1 MARAAISASTISSH
15 GSTSAPE
22 APAGGRAWTGP
33 AVIFAPV
40 EWMVAGRYL
49 RPRWREGFVFVIAM
63 MSFLGI
69 MLGVG
74 VLIVVAAVFNGF
86 HTAMLASILG
96 FSGHLTVLAPDRVLV
111 DYDRVAVEVRGVP
124 GVVSVTPLILG
135 QVMATNGGRASGA
148 LVRGMTPEDLRAK
161 TVIAENIRDGS
172 LGEFTGSDAV
182 AIGFGLAR
190 ELGLIVGEKV
200 TLISPQGTATV
211 FGTVPRV
218 RAYTVVAIFKVGM
231 SQYDRSFIFMPLAA
245 AQIYFEVGEGIN
257 QLEVFTDDPGRV
269 GAIRR
274 GIAAV
279 LDDGSRLFDWQQ
291 ENAGFFEVIQ
301 VERNVTILIV
311 SFIVL
316 VAAFNIIS
324 SMIMLVKFK
333 SRDIAI
339 LRTMGAS
346 RGRVMRI
353 FFITGASIGVIGTA
367 AGASLGTAFCVNIE
381 AIRQFLQSLT
391 GVQFFSEE
399 FYFLSQLPCELE
411 SNWVGGVVIMALS
424 LSLLATLY
432 PSWRAA
438 RLDPV
443 EALRYE

>member
-1 MARAAISASTISSH
+1 MIFAAI
-15 GSTSAPE
+15 
-22 APAGGRAWTGP
+22 
-33 AVIFAPV
+33 

-49 RPRWREGFVFVIAM
+49 RPRWREGFVFVIAIF
-63 MSFLGI
+63 SLAGI

-86 HTAMLASILG
+86 HSAMLASILG
-96 FSGHLTVLAPDRVLV
+96 FSGHLTVLAPDRVLN
-111 DYDRVAVEVRGVP
+111 DYERVAGEVRAVP

-135 QVMATNGGRASGA
+135 QVMATNGGRATGA
-148 LVRGMTPEDLRAK
+148 VVRGMKPENLRAK
-161 TVIAENIRDGS
+161 AAVADKIRDGS
-172 LGEFTGSDAV
+172 LEDFAGPDAV
-182 AIGFGLAR
+182 VIGSGMAR
-190 ELGLIVGEKV
+190 ELGLQVGDKM
-200 TLISPQGTATV
+200 TLISPQGTTTV
-211 FGTVPRV
+211 FGTVPRM
-218 RAYTVVAIFKVGM
+218 RAYNVVAVFRVGM
-231 SQYDRSFIFMPLAA
+231 SQYDRTIIFMPLTS
-245 AQIYFEVGEGIN
+245 AQIFFDVGEGVS
-257 QLEVFTDDPGRV
+257 QLEVFTEDPGRV
-269 GAIRR
+269 RAVRA
-274 GIAAV
+274 GIASILA
-279 LDDGSRLFDWQQ
+279 DGSRLFDWQQ
-291 ENAGFFEVIQ
+291 ENAGFFEVVQ
-301 VERNVTILIV
+301 VERNVTFLIV
-311 SFIVL
+311 SFIVV

-346 RGRVMRI
+346 RGRIMRI

-367 AGASLGTAFCVNIE
+367 AGAALGTAFCVNIE
-381 AIRQFLQSLT
+381 AIRQILQSLT
-391 GVQFFSEE
+391 GVQVFSEE

-411 SNWVGGVVIMALS
+411 SNWVGGVILMALS